1 MPTPHIESNKED
13 IADIVIMPGDPLRAK
28 YIAEHFLTN
37 YKLVN
42 KVRNMFAYTGYYKHK
57 KVTIMGSGMGIPS
70 IGIYAYELFK
80 FYDVKKIIRV
90 GSCGSYKKDIKLL
103 DVILASSAYSK
114 STFNNLFNGDDKRE
128 MYASK
133 TLNDS
138 IIKTA
143 KEKNID
149 IKLGKIITSDVFE
162 SYVEK
167 KKELMDKYPSDDFLG
182 GEMEAFGLFY
192 LANLLGTEAACLLTV
207 SDSLFDGRK
216 LSSEERQTAFDD
228 MISLAL
234 ESLI

>member
-13 IADIVIMPGDPLRAK
+13 IADVVIMPGDPLRAK

-57 KVTIMGSGMGIPS
+57 KITIMGSGMGIPS

-114 STFNNLFNGDDKRE
+114 STFNSLFNGDGKRE

-133 TLNDS
+133 TLNDN

-149 IKLGKIITSDVFE
+149 IKLGKIITSDVFDP
-162 SYVEK
+162 YVEN
-167 KKELMDKYPSDDFLG
+167 KKELMNNYPKDDFLG
-182 GEMEAFGLFY
+182 SEMEAFVLFY
-192 LANLLGTEAACLLTV
+192 LANILGTEATCLLTV
-207 SDSLFDGRK
+207 SDSLFDGRELDSK
-216 LSSEERQTAFDD
+216 ERETAFDN
-228 MISLAL
+228 MIILAL

>member
-1 MPTPHIESNKED
+1 
-13 IADIVIMPGDPLRAK
+13 
-28 YIAEHFLTN
+28 
-37 YKLVN
+37 
-42 KVRNMFAYTGYYKHK
+42 MFAYTGYYKNR

-70 IGIYAYELFK
+70 IGIYSYELFK

-143 KEKNID
+143 RERNIN
-149 IKLGKIITSDVFE
+149 IKLGKIITSDVFDP
-162 SYVEK
+162 YVENK
-167 KKELMDKYPSDDFLG
+167 NELMSNYPKDDFLG
-182 GEMEAFGLFY
+182 SEMEAFGLFY
-192 LANLLGTEAACLLTV
+192 LANLLGTEATCLLTV

-216 LSSEERQTAFDD
+216 LSSKERETAFDN
-228 MISLAL
+228 MIILAL